1 MFTKTEIETAIDLME
16 KILIS
21 VADGFVVNLREKGRL
36 LCVNDHTF
44 TFNVDGT
51 DIFFQ
56 VKKTPEGDVQVDL
69 MKLSTV
75 YSAARKAEEK

>member
-36 LCVNDHTF
+36 LSVNDHTF
-44 TFNVDGT
+44 NVRDT

-56 VKKTPEGDVQVDL
+56 VTKTDDDDVQVDL
-69 MKLSTV
+69 MKLSPV
-75 YSAARKAEEK
+75 YSVFRKVDEK